1 MHLITEEK
9 LVSDLLHNAFETV
22 ESCSCEDGCA
32 NCKYRIF
39 LERSFLMR
47 MVGIRSAYCK
57 EGNVVS
63 SKLGA
68 QIVIRGI
75 LGLPIDMDSIPD
87 PPESLVDPPQSI
99 IEARPIDAVEG
110 VEVEYYVD

>member
-1 MHLITEEK
+1 MCK
-9 LVSDLLHNAFETV
+9 LWVPLVFPLAVFSHNF
-22 ESCSCEDGCA
+22 
-32 NCKYRIF
+32 K
-39 LERSFLMR
+39 
-47 MVGIRSAYCK
+47 GIRSAYCK

-87 PPESLVDPPQSI
+87 PPESLADIPQSI
-99 IEARPIDAVEG
+99 VVAEPIVPVDG
-110 VEVEYYVD
+110 VEVEYYAD

>member
-1 MHLITEEK
+1 MHLKQSSHVVAKMVVQI
-9 LVSDLLHNAFETV
+9 VSIASFSKEV
-22 ESCSCEDGCA
+22 
-32 NCKYRIF
+32 
-39 LERSFLMR
+39 FLMR